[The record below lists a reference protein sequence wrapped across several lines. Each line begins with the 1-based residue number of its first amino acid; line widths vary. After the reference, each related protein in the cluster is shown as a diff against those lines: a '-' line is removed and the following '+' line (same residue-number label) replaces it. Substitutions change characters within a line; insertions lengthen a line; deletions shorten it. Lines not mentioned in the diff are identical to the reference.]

1 MIYVMMN
8 SRKNLRGIIEE
19 ERRRNLEDA
28 IRHAVWNA
36 EVVRRLARS
45 SLRYVTNSLIR
56 LSKLI
61 RDYGNHAQRFG
72 RR

>member
-1 MIYVMMN
+1 MG
-8 SRKNLRGIIEE
+8 SRKILRGIIEE

-36 EVVRRLARS
+36 EMVRRLARS

-61 RDYGNHAQRFG
+61 GDCGNHAQRFWKH
-72 RR
+72 